1 MFPRIGM
8 PELIIILV
16 VALIIFGPGKLPE
29 AGKALGRTIKEF
41 RRSSRDLMDEAQE
54 SIQDAEEVKTA
65 DSGKKP
71 EPTKKV

>member
-41 RRSSRDLMDEAQE
+41 RKSSRDLVDEAQE
-54 SIQDAEEVKTA
+54 AIQDAEEVKAA

-71 EPTKKV
+71 EPTNKA